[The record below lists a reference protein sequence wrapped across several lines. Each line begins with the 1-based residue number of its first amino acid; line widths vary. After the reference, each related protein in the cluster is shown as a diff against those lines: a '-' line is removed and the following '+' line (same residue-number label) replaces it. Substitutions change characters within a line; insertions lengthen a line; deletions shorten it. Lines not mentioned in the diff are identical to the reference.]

1 MGVVNFK
8 KEYHLQRWNIL
19 IMKNDSN
26 SLKSILL
33 LTANPKGTSS
43 LRLQEEERE
52 IKERLRLSGY
62 GKVPINSTG
71 ATRPRDIQQAMLDF
85 KPQIVHFSGHGAGQ
99 DGLVFE
105 DVVGQE
111 KLVSSKALA
120 NLFKLF
126 SKRVECVVLNACYS
140 ESQAKAIIKYIDY
153 VIGMSQDV
161 GDSAAIEFSVGFY
174 TALGAGESIEFAYE
188 MGCNAIDLEG
198 IPEQLIPV
206 LHKKD
211 NTLVILDS
219 KEEPNRS
226 SQRLNQVN
234 DFATVLQG
242 LDENKVQEYLN
253 FNSHVV
259 LAAFGSQWAVNE
271 CIPKFQLGADYISD
285 FVVVTGQS
293 FHYDIALVKLES
305 PFDPPFTPDGKRNQ
319 QLNNALE
326 QVNDWFSWIH
336 ENEDYFLRSL
346 TKAMHSGYGASQITR
361 KARSWFRDDGR
372 YRELISAKIVIGRR
386 SMLTEEDNKRRATI
400 LDQTSKRIEI
410 LPYDRLLEIEIRLRR
425 QSQV

>member
-1 MGVVNFK
+1 MNNS
-8 KEYHLQRWNIL
+8 H
-19 IMKNDSN
+19 

-33 LTANPKGTSS
+33 MAANPKGTSS

-52 IKERLRLSGY
+52 IKERLRLAGY
-62 GKVPINSTG
+62 GKVPINSTE

-111 KLVSSKALA
+111 KLVSSEALA

-126 SKRVECVVLNACYS
+126 SKRVECIVLNACYS
-140 ESQAKAIIKYIDY
+140 ESQAKAIVKYIDY
-153 VIGMSQDV
+153 VIGMSQDI
-161 GDSAAIEFSVGFY
+161 GDRAAIEFSVGFY
-174 TALGAGESIEFAYE
+174 AALGAGESIEFAYE
-188 MGCNAIDLEG
+188 MGCNAIELEG

-206 LHKKD
+206 LYKKD
-211 NTLVILDS
+211 SNLLILDS

-226 SQRLNQVN
+226 SQANESSN
-234 DFATVLQG
+234 DFATVLQS
-242 LDENKVQEYLN
+242 LDEDKVQKYLTY
-253 FNSHVV
+253 NSHVV

-271 CIPKFQLGADYISD
+271 CIPKFQLGTDYVSD

-305 PFDPPFTPDGKRNQ
+305 PFDPPFPQEGKRNQ
-319 QLNNALE
+319 RLNTALE
-326 QVNDWFSWIH
+326 EVNDWFSWIH

-346 TKAMHSGYGASQITR
+346 TKVMSGGYGASQIANSR
-361 KARSWFRDDGR
+361 HNRFRDNGR
-372 YRELISAKIVIGRR
+372 YRELVSAKIVIGRR
-386 SMLTEEDNKRRATI
+386 SMLTEDDNKRRATI
-400 LDQTSKRIEI
+400 LDQTSRRIEI
-410 LPYDRLLEIEIRLRR
+410 LPYDRLLEIETRLRE
-425 QSQV
+425 QSKIG

>member
-1 MGVVNFK
+1 MN
-8 KEYHLQRWNIL
+8 N
-19 IMKNDSN
+19 SS

-33 LTANPKGTSS
+33 LAANPKGTSS

-52 IKERLRLSGY
+52 IKERLRLAGY

-105 DVVGQE
+105 DAVGQE
-111 KLVSSKALA
+111 KLVSSEALA

-140 ESQAKAIIKYIDY
+140 ESQAKAIVQYVNY
-153 VIGMSQDV
+153 VIGMSQAI
-161 GDSAAIEFSVGFY
+161 GDRAAIEFSVGFY

-188 MGCNAIDLEG
+188 IGCNAIDLEG

-206 LHKKD
+206 LYKKD
-211 NTLVILDS
+211 NLLILDS
-219 KEEPNRS
+219 KKQLNRS
-226 SQRLNQVN
+226 PQKIETGN
-234 DFATVLQG
+234 DFATALLS
-242 LDENKVQEYLN
+242 LDEEKVQRYLTS
-253 FNSHVV
+253 NSDVV
-259 LAAFGSQWAVNE
+259 LAAFGGQWAVNK
-271 CIPKFQLGADYISD
+271 CIPKFPLGADYTSD

-305 PFDPPFTPDGKRNQ
+305 PFDPPFVKDGKRSQRLNQ
-319 QLNNALE
+319 ALE

-346 TKAMHSGYGASQITR
+346 TKAMQDGYGASQISSLHR
-361 KARSWFRDDGR
+361 NRFRDNGR
-372 YRELISAKIVIGRR
+372 YRELISARIVIGRR

-410 LPYDRLLEIEIRLRR
+410 LPYDRLLEIETRLRN
-425 QSQV
+425 QAQI

>member
-1 MGVVNFK
+1 M
-8 KEYHLQRWNIL
+8 
-19 IMKNDSN
+19 NDSH

-33 LTANPKGTSS
+33 VAANPKGTSS

-52 IKERLRLSGY
+52 IKERLRLAGY

-105 DVVGQE
+105 DAVGQE
-111 KLVSSKALA
+111 RLVSSEALA

-126 SKRVECVVLNACYS
+126 SKRVECILLNACYS
-140 ESQAKAIIKYIDY
+140 ESQAKAIVKYIDY
-153 VIGMSQDV
+153 VIGMSQDI
-161 GDSAAIEFSVGFY
+161 GDRAAIEFSIGFY

-188 MGCNAIDLEG
+188 MGCNAIELEG

-206 LHKKD
+206 LYKKD
-211 NTLVILDS
+211 SNLLISNS

-226 SQRLNQVN
+226 SQASESSS
-234 DFATVLQG
+234 DFATVLQN
-242 LDENKVQEYLN
+242 LDENKVQEYLTS
-253 FNSHVV
+253 NSHVV

-271 CIPKFQLGADYISD
+271 CIPKFQLGTDYVID
-285 FVVVTGQS
+285 FVVITGQS

-305 PFDPPFTPDGKRNQ
+305 PFDPPFTQEGRRNQ
-319 QLNNALE
+319 RLNTALE
-326 QVNDWFSWIH
+326 EVNDWFSWIH

-346 TKAMHSGYGASQITR
+346 TKAMSDGYGARQVADSR
-361 KARSWFRDDGR
+361 RNRFRDNGR
-372 YRELISAKIVIGRR
+372 YREFVSAKIVIGRR
-386 SMLTEEDNKRRATI
+386 SILTEDDNKRRATI
-400 LDQTSKRIEI
+400 LDQTLRRIEI
-410 LPYDRLLEIEIRLRR
+410 LPYDRLLEIETWLRE
-425 QSQV
+425 QSQTR